1 LPDPST
7 SQRPPGVTA
16 IAVAFLLAGA
26 YLILAGGLMLA
37 SPGTISMTVGAPLLN
52 GLELAGPYM
61 FWLIGVI
68 AAAIG
73 LGLLKLNKWARRAA
87 IFAALL
93 GMVML
98 IPSVSAAAVDFR
110 PGLFWS
116 GLGPVIRVV
125 VVWYLYQAPV
135 TETFQKRSEGK
146 A

>member
-1 LPDPST
+1 
-7 SQRPPGVTA
+7 
-16 IAVAFLLAGA
+16 
-26 YLILAGGLMLA
+26 MLA

-52 GLELAGPYM
+52 GLELDGPFM
-61 FWLIGVI
+61 FWLIGMI
-68 AAAIG
+68 GAAIG
-73 LGLLKLNKWARRAA
+73 FGLLKLNNWARRAA
-87 IFAALL
+87 IFATLL

-116 GLGPVIRVV
+116 GLGLVFRVV

-135 TETFQKRSEGK
+135 NEKFQKMRG